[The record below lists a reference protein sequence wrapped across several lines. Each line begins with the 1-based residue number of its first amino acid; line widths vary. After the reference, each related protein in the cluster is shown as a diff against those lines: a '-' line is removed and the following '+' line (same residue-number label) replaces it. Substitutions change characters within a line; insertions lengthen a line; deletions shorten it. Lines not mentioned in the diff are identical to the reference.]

1 MTDAEAPAA
10 IRKPTAKEIA
20 EDALEQIGELR
31 AEIGTVRTELKDLR
45 QDGVPMPA
53 ESTPPNL
60 VKKVADLE
68 TDIEGLVDNLN
79 LVAQRLTTAEAGNGG
94 ASFDPTELRARI
106 EGVVQLVTDLDTKTG
121 ASFAE
126 WAKVFNAYGESMRD
140 IKTEIAGLPNLRA
153 ELTDMVEKVRV
164 FDEAGV
170 APASAEDLNDVHQR
184 VNELRVDLG
193 RTREMMAN
201 MTGPLLAAGRTEA
214 SAQLDTPRAPT
225 SGRHVYAGVERLM
238 ATVTQIGKDKQ
249 ADKQMGGYAFRSIDA
264 AMDAVGNALREPG
277 VALAI
282 SPGAITNKR
291 VERYTENNSY
301 GKPVHWTHVW
311 VDVRYT
317 VTSLVDGSEIFF
329 EMSGEARDPGDKAT
343 SKAVSMAYK
352 YMLTQGLCIPITGL
366 PESDGGD
373 SPEQFERP
381 SEPERSYSSN
391 PKHDQQWRDAADT
404 LDRRPEDH
412 PAAVADGER
421 APSEQPADTRSP
433 AEQVTAAYQALSAIA
448 GLEKSAQRAR
458 FNAIVNQVN
467 KLGIG
472 GVDIQDAGG
481 QTMKLS
487 RYIATVNSLIGTG
500 A

>member
-1 MTDAEAPAA
+1 MTDAEAPAVT
-10 IRKPTAKEIA
+10 RKPTAKEIA

-31 AEIGTVRTELKDLR
+31 AEVGTVRTELTDLR
-45 QDGVPMPA
+45 HGGPPLAA
-53 ESTPPNL
+53 ESTSPDMA
-60 VKKVADLE
+60 KKVADLE

-94 ASFDPTELRARI
+94 ASFDPTELGNRI
-106 EGVVQLVTDLDTKTG
+106 QGVIKHVADLDTKTA
-121 ASFAE
+121 ASFTE

-140 IKTEIAGLPNLRA
+140 IKTEIAGLPHLRT

-170 APASAEDLNDVHQR
+170 APASTEDLNDVHQR
-184 VNELRVDLG
+184 ITELREDLNRTREQVGKLTIPLLRVDRAVGESGL
-193 RTREMMAN
+193 
-201 MTGPLLAAGRTEA
+201 
-214 SAQLDTPRAPT
+214 QLDVSRSSV
-225 SGRHVYAGVERLM
+225 SGRHVYVGVERLM

-282 SPGAITNKR
+282 SPGSITNKR

-373 SPEQFERP
+373 APEQFERP
-381 SEPERSYSSN
+381 RAEERQESSYGYGHQPAES
-391 PKHDQQWRDAADT
+391 PGGQAHAEEVAA
-404 LDRRPEDH
+404 ES
-412 PAAVADGER
+412 A
-421 APSEQPADTRSP
+421 QPADTRSQ
-433 AEQVTAAYQALSAIA
+433 AEQVTAAYQALSAITS
-448 GLEKSAQRAR
+448 LEKSAQRAR

>member
-1 MTDAEAPAA
+1 MTDAEAPAV

-31 AEIGTVRTELKDLR
+31 AEVGTVRTELTDLR
-45 QDGVPMPA
+45 RGGPPLAA
-53 ESTPPNL
+53 ESTSPDMA
-60 VKKVADLE
+60 KKVADLE

-94 ASFDPTELRARI
+94 ASFDPTELGNRI
-106 EGVVQLVTDLDTKTG
+106 QGVIKHVADLDTKTA
-121 ASFAE
+121 ASFTE

-140 IKTEIAGLPNLRA
+140 IKTEIAGLPHLRT
-153 ELTDMVEKVRV
+153 ELADMVEKVRV

-184 VNELRVDLG
+184 INELRLDLSSMG
-193 RTREMMAN
+193 ELLTNVPGLLTAAAQA
-201 MTGPLLAAGRTEA
+201 GPRADAPRA
-214 SAQLDTPRAPT
+214 SAA
-225 SGRHVYAGVERLM
+225 GRHVYEGVERLM

-291 VERYTENNSY
+291 IERYTENNSY

-373 SPEQFERP
+373 APEQFERP
-381 SEPERSYSSN
+381 RAEERQESSYGYGHQPAES
-391 PKHDQQWRDAADT
+391 PGGQAHAEEVAA
-404 LDRRPEDH
+404 ES
-412 PAAVADGER
+412 A
-421 APSEQPADTRSP
+421 QPADTRSQ
-433 AEQVTAAYQALSAIA
+433 AEQVTAAYQALSAITS
-448 GLEKSAQRAR
+448 LEKSAQRAR